1 MQRSITYLYPDEN
14 NAANLKMYQERTNQ
28 IKGFYFTRESYKY
41 IEGLDSSENY
51 AIYFLFN
58 DSEDENMVYIGQSV
72 NGVKRINSHNRKKDF
87 WTYGIMFVT
96 DNNSFDKLS
105 IDYME
110 YEFISKFK
118 KSSFVLT
125 NRDLRTNKP
134 NVSIY
139 DLPNLNAYIKQIEF
153 LLSAEGI
160 DIDIAEEGDAKRDYY
175 YAKGK
180 FNAKLF
186 IKEGKFVLVKGS
198 ELRRPP
204 ESAKEWKNNRHYT
217 KYNEMIDNYL
227 EDGKVKEE
235 NGKLVTQ
242 VNLVYKS
249 PSRPAN
255 LVTGLAKNG
264 WKFFKG
270 LNELR
275 DEKGK

>member
-1 MQRSITYLYPDEN
+1 MMQRSITYLYPDEN

-28 IKGFYFTRESYKY
+28 IKGFYFTRESYKN
-41 IEGLDSSENY
+41 IEGLDSCGNY

-72 NGVKRINSHNRKKDF
+72 NGIKRIDNHNRKKDF

-110 YEFISKFK
+110 YEFINRFK

-125 NRDLRTNKP
+125 NRDLRANKP

-139 DLPNLNAYIKQIEF
+139 DLPNLNSYIKQIEF

-160 DIDIAEEGDAKRDYY
+160 DIDIAEEGNIDRKYY
-175 YAKGK
+175 HAKGEY
-180 FNAKLF
+180 NAKLF
-186 IKEGKFVLVKGS
+186 VKEGKFVLVKGS
-198 ELRRPP
+198 ELKRPP
-204 ESAKEWKNNRHYT
+204 EASKEWKYKGHFKRNNQAINDY
-217 KYNEMIDNYL
+217 IQ
-227 EDGKVKEE
+227 DGKAKLE
-235 NGKLVTQ
+235 NGKIITEH
-242 VNLVYKS
+242 NIAYNS

-255 LVTGLAKNG
+255 LVTGMAKNG
-264 WKFFKG
+264 WLFFEG

-275 DEKGK
+275 DEK

>member
-1 MQRSITYLYPDEN
+1 MQRSITYLYPDED

-28 IKGFYFTRESYKY
+28 IKGFYFTRESYKH

-72 NGVKRINSHNRKKDF
+72 NGVKRIDNHNRKKDF

-110 YEFISKFK
+110 YEFINKFK

-125 NRDLRTNKP
+125 NKDLRANKP

-160 DIDIAEEGDAKRDYY
+160 DIDIADEGPINRKYY
-175 YAKGK
+175 FAKGK
-180 FNAKLF
+180 YNAKIF
-186 IKEGKFVLVKGS
+186 IKEGKFILVKGS
-198 ELRRPP
+198 ELNRPP
-204 ESAKEWKNNRHYT
+204 EASKEWKYKGHYIRNNQT
-217 KYNEMIDNYL
+217 IDDYI

-235 NGKLVTQ
+235 NGKLITQ
-242 VNLVYKS
+242 VNLDYKS

-264 WKFFKG
+264 WKFFQE

-275 DEKGK
+275 DEKK